1 MEKPNRTYLHV
12 MCLGTLIA
20 CFAIHGTTAAGNVSV
35 NINGTITYADLPEG
49 RPYSSPA
56 EFDEGSFPLP
66 TTWDFI
72 GNFLSSVSPGEP
84 PYELINAIIGDPS
97 SIDLSL
103 LTGNIT
109 RYQRNLMGFAIC
121 FVLGLL
127 FVLIF
132 PIVALCFCCCRCCCK
147 NCGGKMHMDQKDNS
161 CCRVMI
167 YSICLL
173 ASLVFV
179 FSGAVTALCISGYT
193 GSQATTLPTRV
204 SDNILDFVR
213 YLNNTLEEIDF
224 VMTDQLSFTLDQVRT
239 DLNDIGTL
247 VGVPVRE
254 SLRTNVGP
262 AIDAVIDMEE
272 NINGTLFYM
281 EAIDTRQA
289 RMEIN
294 YEILSTNLTAI
305 LNDLTTLCGS
315 CGCCSN
321 ATTQLR
327 DVEIDADY
335 RDINVTHSAQSIGSF
350 PQVLV
355 SQSIVELTDVA
366 NRNISDQAQEGYQT
380 FEDIPD
386 TLTNTTSSEVG
397 DIISTIDGLEDTLN
411 QFINETTFTL
421 QSTSGSIEP
430 FEEQAN
436 NILSTY
442 ANDYDQY
449 RAIVMYV
456 FYGFILF
463 IVVLFL
469 LGLLI
474 GVFSYDRNASPTDR
488 GSCSNCGGLFLMA
501 GAGFVF
507 IFGTFMMLITALTF
521 IIGGPIDRLM
531 CDPLVSGQLFAQTVD
546 LEDGI
551 LDDGYYLGNLIFSDP
566 SVPFQISGFL
576 DACEQNEAVY
586 TAFLLENLFNVTQF
600 TDISSQIPDVD
611 DQFSNI
617 TGDFSSVQILTS
629 DTKDTLIDFRDS
641 PADTIDWTI
650 FTNELD
656 TSLLYDGDG
665 NNDTLVELINALGID
680 ADAASGSDKT
690 DLNAIKDDL
699 QTLQDEIVDVLL
711 NDAVLIAREID
722 SLTAYTDD
730 IDVSIYSTLC
740 ACNPSCGE
748 VTN

>member
-1 MEKPNRTYLHV
+1 MNL
-12 MCLGTLIA
+12 
-20 CFAIHGTTAAGNVSV
+20 
-35 NINGTITYADLPEG
+35 
-49 RPYSSPA
+49 
-56 EFDEGSFPLP
+56 
-66 TTWDFI
+66 DFC
-72 GNFLSSVSPGEP
+72 
-84 PYELINAIIGDPS
+84 
-97 SIDLSL
+97 L
-103 LTGNIT
+103 LT
-109 RYQRNLMGFAIC
+109 
-121 FVLGLL
+121 
-127 FVLIF
+127 
-132 PIVALCFCCCRCCCK
+132 
-147 NCGGKMHMDQKDNS
+147 
-161 CCRVMI
+161 
-167 YSICLL
+167 
-173 ASLVFV
+173 
-179 FSGAVTALCISGYT
+179 
-193 GSQATTLPTRV
+193 
-204 SDNILDFVR
+204 
-213 YLNNTLEEIDF
+213 
-224 VMTDQLSFTLDQVRT
+224 TD
-239 DLNDIGTL
+239 
-247 VGVPVRE
+247 
-254 SLRTNVGP
+254 
-262 AIDAVIDMEE
+262 
-272 NINGTLFYM
+272 INGTLFYM

-289 RMEIN
+289 RMEID
-294 YEILSTNLTAI
+294 YEILSTNLTNI
-305 LNDLTTLCGS
+305 LNDLTALCGS
-315 CGCCSN
+315 CSCCTA

-327 DVEIDADY
+327 NVQIDADY
-335 RDINVTHSAQSIGSF
+335 RDINVTESIGSF

-397 DIISTIDGLEDTLN
+397 DIITTIDGLEDTLN

-474 GVFSYDRNASPTDR
+474 GIFSYDRNASPTDR

-507 IFGTFMMLITALTF
+507 IFGTLMMLITALTF

-586 TAFLLENLFNVTQF
+586 TAFLLENLFNVTEF

-617 TGDFSSVQILTS
+617 TGDFSSVEILTS

-665 NNDTLVELINALGID
+665 NNDTLVELINALGTD
-680 ADAASGSDKT
+680 AGAASVISFSFGRFDRYSPT
-690 DLNAIKDDL
+690 YI
-699 QTLQDEIVDVLL
+699 EIIIWVFMM
-711 NDAVLIAREID
+711 
-722 SLTAYTDD
+722 
-730 IDVSIYSTLC
+730 
-740 ACNPSCGE
+740 
-748 VTN
+748 